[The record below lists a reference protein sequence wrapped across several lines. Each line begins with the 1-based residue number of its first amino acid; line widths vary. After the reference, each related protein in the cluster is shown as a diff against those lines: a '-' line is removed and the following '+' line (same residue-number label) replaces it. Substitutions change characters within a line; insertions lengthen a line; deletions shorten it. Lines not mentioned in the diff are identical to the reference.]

1 MLFMHRRVT
10 DTYESLSLNSI
21 ECLSLSKRKLITYCT
36 YFEKLYK
43 KVSLK
48 IMGIIVALNVSYRS
62 KQGSKVQFS

>member
-43 KVSLK
+43 KKSH
-48 IMGIIVALNVSYRS
+48 
-62 KQGSKVQFS
+62 